1 MKINS
6 LLNILF
12 IIIIFSCNTS
22 NSYDIEKEM
31 DSLEIKLGK
40 KISIATDDEIAVALN
55 SPDMKYVRK
64 KIAKSIYHQK
74 QAMIDS
80 VFSKYDMTQ
89 VQEAIKA
96 YIELQEKGIR
106 REFLRGIAEERRLKN
121 KGN

>member
-40 KISIATDDEIAVALN
+40 KISIATDDEIAIALN
-55 SPDMKYVRK
+55 SPDMKYVRE

-106 REFLRGIAEERRLKN
+106 REFLKGIAEERRLKN